1 MCGVWRERVRVEVGV
16 VLEGTFG
23 RGRTCGSSVSAAVT
37 DDSGRGGFGVS
48 GSKNILLVFV
58 CCQFILF
65 RKRLFIIIVTNFIS
79 KKETNFSH
87 LTWLND
93 KILIFRILLIV
104 NSQKEKAGRK

>member
-1 MCGVWRERVRVEVGV
+1 

-65 RKRLFIIIVTNFIS
+65 RKRLFIIFVTNFYF
-79 KKETNFSH
+79 KE
-87 LTWLND
+87 
-93 KILIFRILLIV
+93 
-104 NSQKEKAGRK
+104 RKQFFPSYLVE